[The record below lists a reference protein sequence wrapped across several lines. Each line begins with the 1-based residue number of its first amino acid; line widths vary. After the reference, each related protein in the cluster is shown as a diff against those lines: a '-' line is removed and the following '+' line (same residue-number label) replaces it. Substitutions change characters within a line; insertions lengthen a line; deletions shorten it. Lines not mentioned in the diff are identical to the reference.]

1 MKKVFKA
8 FLILL
13 PFMAVAQKEYFPDNT
28 GVKIVNEPYKV
39 FVNATI
45 VVNSETTIQN
55 GVLIERDGKIIDV
68 GNNIKIPKNS
78 VIIDK
83 KDNFI
88 YPSFIETTTQ
98 STINGR

>member
-8 FLILL
+8 FLIFL
-13 PFMAVAQKEYFPDNT
+13 PFMVGAQKEYFPDNT
-28 GVKIVNEPYKV
+28 GVKVVNEPYKV

-68 GNNIKIPKNS
+68 GNLSLIHI
-78 VIIDK
+78 
-83 KDNFI
+83 
-88 YPSFIETTTQ
+88 
-98 STINGR
+98 